1 MAIVSSLSSPET
13 TDRSTRETMRA
24 SSVELTL
31 RPPAP
36 TVRSRIVNG
45 VLAASW
51 VMVASAALLT
61 MLLASTKPADTLLA
75 GAAAPAAP
83 VAPPVAPPSAPV
95 AESSAL
101 GGSGSWDETSFL
113 ISDRISASLVALTV
127 TAPAESTSVL
137 CR

>member
-1 MAIVSSLSSPET
+1 M
-13 TDRSTRETMRA
+13 
-24 SSVELTL
+24 
-31 RPPAP
+31 
-36 TVRSRIVNG
+36 VNG
-45 VLAASW
+45 VLAASC

-83 VAPPVAPPSAPV
+83 VAAPVAPPAAPSAPV

-101 GGSGSWDETSFL
+101 GGSGRADETSFL